1 MALGRLLHG
10 DPQYDTDGTAIGHGR
25 GYELFTTI
33 AFGGR
38 RDRAFTRLAALSGAR
53 PGDRVLDVGC
63 GTGYLTRRMAAAV
76 APNGTALGIDP
87 STQVVDHARHLATG
101 LAGCTFERGIA
112 EGLAAPD
119 ASFDVVVSSL
129 MIHHLPAEARSQAL
143 AEMYRVCRP
152 GGRLLVADF
161 RPPSSRIGRH
171 LVGAAAGPAM
181 EHNPIGQLTA
191 LVRDAGFTDLAVGD
205 LRPWLRHV
213 TAVRPAAR
221 QDPA

>member
-10 DPQYDTDGTAIGHGR
+10 DPQHDTDGTAIGCGR
-25 GYELFTTI
+25 GYELFTTV

-38 RDRAFTRLAALSGAR
+38 RDRVFTRLAALSGAG

-63 GTGYLTRRMAAAV
+63 GTGYLTRRMATAV
-76 APNGTALGIDP
+76 APDGTALGVDP
-87 STQVVDHARHLATG
+87 SDRVVDHARRLAAD
-101 LAGCTFERGIA
+101 LSGCTFERGIA
-112 EGLAAPD
+112 EELAAPD
-119 ASFDVVVSSL
+119 ASFDVVVTSL
-129 MIHHLPAEARSQAL
+129 MIHHLPAGVRPQAL

-161 RPPSSRIGRH
+161 RPPESRIGRH

-181 EHNPIGQLTA
+181 ERNPIERLDG
-191 LVRDAGFTDLAVGD
+191 LVRDAGFTVVGVGD
-205 LRPWLRHV
+205 LRPWMRYV

-221 QDPA
+221 QDPV